1 MPLTQ
6 EQKKQYES
14 IGHHLKPVLTV
25 ADNGLT
31 EGVLAELERAL
42 GDHELIKI
50 KVNILDRESRLEA
63 IAELC
68 KAGKAELVQVIGKM
82 ALLYRKNV
90 NVNKQLS
97 NIHRFK

>member
-6 EQKKQYES
+6 EQKKQYKS

-42 GDHELIKI
+42 SDHELIKI

-90 NVNKQLS
+90 NVNKNLS